1 MKPVTLKHI
10 TPVKRTIIIH
20 KQHIARLH
28 SIRIK
33 YLRHPHLW
41 NTTRSSVPQLPRM
54 IVCVIKPNRQPCY
67 RVPINRTLRSLH
79 RLQPP
84 RLPITLINHLQI
96 HVKLGRHRR
105 IDNVF
110 EPLLD
115 NIWCT
120 RWYVEVGD
128 GDTDLA
134 VIKLLEEG
142 GVEFCEDCGSVSDEE
157 TSATFSG
164 FLEAYECCIGGG
176 AFGGRFAVEA
186 YVVPT

>member
-28 SIRIK
+28 RQSCNMLLTRPLNLITILQRKRLHSIRIK
-33 YLRHPHLW
+33 YL
-41 NTTRSSVPQLPRM
+41 
-54 IVCVIKPNRQPCY
+54 RQPCY

-110 EPLLD
+110 EPRLD